1 MTSPPPAGY
10 WISASRS
17 AVAPEAKQPPAER
30 EPGAGRPVVEGVVV
44 EPEPESMAPGAEQ
57 EPGEAEEPGVP

>member
-1 MTSPPPAGY
+1 M
-10 WISASRS
+10 ASRS

-30 EPGAGRPVVEGVVV
+30 EAGAGRPVVEGVVV

-57 EPGEAEEPGVP
+57 EPL